1 MTTICPSAVD
11 LQAVS
16 VPKPSG
22 RARRVLFLLSI
33 VIVLSLADLYLT
45 LLFLTQGSFAEA
57 NPLAR
62 AIMHSQSI
70 GLLVA
75 WKLGSV
81 LTTVGILYAVRKTP
95 SAELGAWVCFAV
107 LGWLTYQWT
116 GYIDAPPVTADTLDV
131 YGYDDGHWVTLAKD

>member
-1 MTTICPSAVD
+1 MTTICPSPVGLDAIS
-11 LQAVS
+11 AA
-16 VPKPSG
+16 PPSG
-22 RARRVLFLLSI
+22 RVRRVLFLLSV

-45 LLFLTQGSFAEA
+45 LLFVTQGSFAEA

-62 AIMHSQSI
+62 AIMHAQSI

-81 LTTVGILYAVRKTP
+81 LTTVGILYAVRKTR
-95 SAELGAWVCFAV
+95 SAELGAWVCFGV

-116 GYIDAPPVTADTLDV
+116 GYIDAPPVTADALET